1 MDHPVTWLTPKP
13 LWSLALQ
20 DGSSRAR
27 YKRPA
32 LLRFD
37 AENFME
43 QVTSTLAS
51 EPEKLSDLVARPETW
66 RVPAVGWQ
74 SLPESAGLK
83 LFQVS
88 QQRFYLV
95 GASLVCKIPGLPDRS
110 PAAGEEVYFS
120 LRRLV
125 PTNANQAPNLS
136 SPASYTEYVWI
147 NRDGIKRWNPVGGAS
162 LKVKGQSKT
171 PAELEE
177 RLQLFP
183 LCYDENGKM
192 RRVWFGFLPVDNSET
207 YVDEAQISEFEVT
220 AADLAGDPLNYD
232 PRVLD
237 FANLAA
243 GGFASI
249 KPWFNSDALTTSQA
263 RETFLFAA
271 AETAVWLHDFLPEVW
286 QAMVAGS
293 SAGLSASMA
302 AVYSI
307 FSASFYAATPTY
319 RWRQVLVQVYASRE
333 QIFDG
338 TLTQLTFNGVSPS
351 KTQLDFAITNLAI
364 LESNFTVKTSVMNA
378 LDAAIAT
385 TSSTETSVTE
395 TIRTQGGSPKLEDGA
410 YYIVRY
416 HYYRPNCRA
425 DHRTTSSAPSA
436 LFQLAGFFDADAPYR
451 PIRIRLP
458 GGTDLKDLRKFP
470 KAVSVMMSDN
480 LRRQMQRF
488 QGKKASDVEDGDLN
502 SEGGFNLGM
511 ICSLSIPIITI
522 VAMMLLLI
530 FVFVL
535 NIVFFWIPLFKICL
549 PLNFKSK

>member
-51 EPEKLSDLVARPETW
+51 EPEKLSELVARPETW

-95 GASLVCKIPGLPDRS
+95 AASLVCKIPGLPDRS

-136 SPASYTEYVWI
+136 SPSSYTEYVWI
-147 NRDGIKRWNPVGGAS
+147 NRDGIKRWNPVDGTS
-162 LKVKGQSKT
+162 LTVNGQSKT

-183 LCYDENGKM
+183 LCYDENGKN
-192 RRVWFGFLPVDNSET
+192 RRLWFGFLPVDNSET
-207 YVDEAQISEFEVT
+207 YVDEAEISEFEVDED
-220 AADLAGDPLNYD
+220 DLTNDPLNYD

-237 FANLAA
+237 FANIAA

-249 KPWFNSDALTTSQA
+249 KPWFSNDGLTTSQA

-286 QAMVAGS
+286 QAMVANS
-293 SAGLSASMA
+293 SAGLSTAMVN
-302 AVYSI
+302 VYNI
-307 FSASFYAATPTY
+307 FATNFYSTSTTY
-319 RWRQVLVQVYASRE
+319 KWRHALVQVYASRE

-338 TLTQLTFNGVSPS
+338 SLTQMNFNGTIPS
-351 KTQLDFAITNLAI
+351 KTQMDWAISSLAI
-364 LESNFTVKTSVMNA
+364 LDSNYNVTSTVMDA
-378 LDAAIAT
+378 LEAAVAA
-385 TSSTETSVTE
+385 TSSTETSLTE

-416 HYYRPNCRA
+416 HYYRPSCSA

-436 LFQLAGFFDADAPYR
+436 VFQLAGFFDADAPYR

-502 SEGGFNLGM
+502 SEGSFNLGM

-535 NIVFFWIPLFKICL
+535 NIIFWWIPFFKICL
-549 PLNFKSK
+549 PINFKSK

>member
-13 LWSLALQ
+13 LWRRALE
-20 DGSSRAR
+20 DGTSRAR

-37 AENFME
+37 SESFME

-51 EPEKLSDLVARPETW
+51 QPTKLADFVAVKETW
-66 RVPAVGWQ
+66 RTPAVGWQ
-74 SLPESAGLK
+74 NLPESAGLK
-83 LFQVS
+83 LFQAS

-95 GASLVCKIPGLPDRS
+95 AASLVCKIPGMPDRS
-110 PAAGEEVYFS
+110 PAAGEELYFS

-125 PTNANQAPNLS
+125 PTQANQAPNLAN
-136 SPASYTEYVWI
+136 PASYTEYVWI
-147 NRDGIKRWNPVGGAS
+147 NRDGIKRWNPVNGSS
-162 LKVKGQSKT
+162 LAVNGQAKT
-171 PAELEE
+171 PTELEE

-183 LCYDENGKM
+183 LCYDESGKT
-192 RRVWFGFLPVDNSET
+192 RRLWFGFLPVDSSET
-207 YVDEAQISEFEVT
+207 YVDEAQISEFEIDPG
-220 AADLAGDPLNYD
+220 DLTNDPLNFD

-237 FANLAA
+237 FANIAA

-249 KPWFNSDALTTSQA
+249 KPWLPTSQISLSQA

-271 AETAVWLHDFLPEVW
+271 AETAVWLHDYLPVVW

-293 SAGLSASMA
+293 SAGLTAA
-302 AVYSI
+302 NLAVYNL
-307 FSASFYAATPTY
+307 FNAAFYAGVPAY
-319 RWRQVLVQVYASRE
+319 KWHQVLVQVYASRD

-338 TLTQLTFNGVSPS
+338 SLTQMSFNGTNPD
-351 KTQLDFAITNLAI
+351 KTQLNTAITNLAI
-364 LESNFTVKTSVMNA
+364 LDSDLNVTTTVKNA
-378 LDAAIAT
+378 LAAAVAVT
-385 TSSTETSVTE
+385 TSTVPSSTE

-425 DHRTTSSAPSA
+425 DHRLTSSAPSA
-436 LFQLAGFFDADAPYR
+436 VFQLAGYFDADAPYR

-488 QGKKASDVEDGDLN
+488 QGKKASDVEDGSLN
-502 SEGGFNLGM
+502 QEGGFSLGM

-535 NIVFFWIPLFKICL
+535 NIVFFWIPFFKICL